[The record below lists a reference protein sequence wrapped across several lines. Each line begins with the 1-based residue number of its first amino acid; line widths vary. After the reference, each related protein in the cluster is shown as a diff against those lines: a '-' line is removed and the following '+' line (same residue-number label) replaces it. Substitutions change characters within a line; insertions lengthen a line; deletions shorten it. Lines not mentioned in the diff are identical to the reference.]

1 MRRTFGVLAGV
12 LFLAAPAWADI
23 TLTSKM
29 TGKMAGG
36 DGTIQ
41 VVKIKGGKM
50 RTDTTRGGGGDM
62 TSTIF
67 DVEGGKMVVLDHK
80 KKEAIVMD
88 TAAIV
93 ETMGKAGGS
102 IDVKTDL
109 KPTSEKKQVAG
120 YDCTVYDTNVTV
132 AMSPGEGMNMTM
144 AMTGPACLSQNAPGK
159 AEYEQFYAASV
170 AKGFFFMDP
179 RAAKAQPGMAKAMAE
194 AAKKWAEAGVP
205 LSSSVTMKFDGAG
218 FMSGMMNKMMGGA
231 MTTELTKVDA
241 GTIADT
247 EFATPADYKVKKP

>member
-1 MRRTFGVLAGV
+1 MRRTFGVMAGA
-12 LFLAAPAWADI
+12 LLLSAPAFADI

-36 DGTIQ
+36 DGTTQ
-41 VVKIKGGKM
+41 VVKIKGSKM

-67 DVEGGKMVVLDHK
+67 DVDAGKMVILDHK

-88 TAAIV
+88 AAAIV
-93 ETMGKAGGS
+93 ETMGKAGSS

-120 YDCTVYDTNVTV
+120 YDCTVYDTNVGVT
-132 AMSPGEGMNMTM
+132 MSPGEGMNIQMN
-144 AMTGPACLSQNAPGK
+144 MTGPACLSASAPGK
-159 AEYEQFYAASV
+159 AEYEQFYLSAV

-179 RAAKAQPGMAKAMAE
+179 RAAKAQPGIAKAIAE
-194 AAKKWAEAGVP
+194 ANKKWAEAGVP
-205 LSSSVTMKFDGAG
+205 LSSTTTMKFDGAG
-218 FMSGMMNKMMGGA
+218 FMTGMMNKMMGGPT
-231 MTTELTKVDA
+231 TTELTKVDT

>member
-1 MRRTFGVLAGV
+1 MRRTFGVLASV
-12 LFLAAPAWADI
+12 MLVSAPAWADI

-41 VVKIKGGKM
+41 VVKVKGSKM
-50 RTDTTRGGGGDM
+50 RTDMTRGSDM

-67 DVEGGKMVVLDHK
+67 DVDAGKMIVLDHK
-80 KKEAIVMD
+80 KKEAVVLD

-93 ETMGKAGGS
+93 ETMGKSASS

-132 AMSPGEGMNMTM
+132 AMSPGGEGANMTLS
-144 AMTGPACLSQNAPGK
+144 MTGPACLSANAPGK
-159 AEYEQFYAASV
+159 AEYEQFYTASV
-170 AKGFFFMDP
+170 AKGFFFTDP
-179 RAAKAQPGMAKAMAE
+179 RAAKAQPGMAKAIAE
-194 AAKKWAEAGVP
+194 ASKKWAEAGVP
-205 LSSSVTMKFDGAG
+205 LSSTTSMKFDGG
-218 FMSGMMNKMMGGA
+218 GMLTGMMNKMMGGPT
-231 MTTELTKVDA
+231 TTELTKVDT

-247 EFATPADYKVKKP
+247 EFVVPADYKVKKP

>member
-1 MRRTFGVLAGV
+1 MRRTFGVLASV
-12 LFLAAPAWADI
+12 MLVSAPAWADI

-41 VVKIKGGKM
+41 VVKIKGRTM
-50 RTDTTRGGGGDM
+50 RTDMTRGSGGDM

-67 DVEGGKMVVLDHK
+67 DVDAGKMIVLDHK
-80 KKEAIVMD
+80 KREAMTLD

-93 ETMGKAGGS
+93 ETMGKSANS

-132 AMSPGEGMNMTM
+132 AMSPGEGMNMTLSL
-144 AMTGPACLSQNAPGK
+144 TGPACLSSNAPGK
-159 AEYEQFYAASV
+159 AEYEQFYTASV
-170 AKGFFFMDP
+170 AKGFFFTDP
-179 RAAKAQPGMAKAMAE
+179 RAAKAQPGMAKAIAE
-194 AAKKWAEAGVP
+194 ASKKWAEAGVP
-205 LSSSVTMKFDGAG
+205 LSSTTSMKFDGG
-218 FMSGMMNKMMGGA
+218 GMMTGMMNKMMGGPT
-231 MTTELTKVDA
+231 TTELTKVDT

-247 EFATPADYKVKKP
+247 EFVVPADYKVKKP